1 MVAEMRSGQ
10 GMRTPALSLVAG
22 QLSHNALPLR
32 PFPPYIIFGMANG
45 WIVETLDA
53 TVTAEIEALPTDVR
67 GRLNRVVGLIQS
79 LGLGRVGMPH
89 VKHIEVQ
96 AMGNSS
102 DGPGRHSASAL
113 RNRGAATRH
122 RPLRLRQE
130 DAKDPA
136 ARDRA
141 GAAPRPATGM
151 TFNDLHR
158 EWMKDP
164 EYQAAHA
171 ASEEEFALVSALIGA
186 RAEAGL
192 SQNELAERMSTSQ
205 AAIARLESGRYWPTI
220 RTLRRLAEATGT
232 RLRVSFVKP
241 EA

>member
-1 MVAEMRSGQ
+1 
-10 GMRTPALSLVAG
+10 
-22 QLSHNALPLR
+22 
-32 PFPPYIIFGMANG
+32 
-45 WIVETLDA
+45 
-53 TVTAEIEALPTDVR
+53 
-67 GRLNRVVGLIQS
+67 
-79 LGLGRVGMPH
+79 
-89 VKHIEVQ
+89 
-96 AMGNSS
+96 
-102 DGPGRHSASAL
+102 
-113 RNRGAATRH
+113 
-122 RPLRLRQE
+122 
-130 DAKDPA
+130 
-136 ARDRA
+136 
-141 GAAPRPATGM
+141 M
-151 TFNDLHR
+151 TFDDLHR

-171 ASEEEFALVSALIGA
+171 ASEEEFALVLALIGA